1 MQNKVIVF
9 SDNQNLTS
17 KCLEKIEKSLLKR
30 GLFDFSFL
38 SCSLYAD
45 CVGFCIDAKNSYDNA
60 IIICDNDNVDKL
72 VEASKTDTDNLT
84 LIQEQAIK
92 LEQTTTYRKM
102 LFVPIELDADKFLN
116 EFLQPKDVFS
126 CSIFGKSKNFVVSK
140 FEEIKAQKENFDY
153 KIITNS
159 SFLHIIYYSKFVD
172 ESVLVE
178 KFGDGLFAT
187 KDKDLVVCC
196 GEILRRNSL
205 SISIC
210 DGLTVGKISEKLSEF
225 DVNDK
230 INISESLIMFGD
242 NSFEK
247 LGIEKSFLDEHGT
260 VSKETAFVMA
270 KNLLKNAES
279 DLALVV
285 SGFDCDAGRCF
296 VAVGNK
302 KEIHVFSSVFYGNRS
317 ERMENVSSFALF
329 RLLKFLKEKY

>member
-1 MQNKVIVF
+1 MQNKVVVF

-30 GLFDFSFL
+30 GLFDFSFF

-102 LFVPIELDADKFLN
+102 LFVPIELDVDKFLD
-116 EFLQPKDVFS
+116 EFLQSRDVFS

-159 SFLHIIYYSKFVD
+159 SFLH
-172 ESVLVE
+172 
-178 KFGDGLFAT
+178 
-187 KDKDLVVCC
+187 
-196 GEILRRNSL
+196 SL
-205 SISIC
+205 
-210 DGLTVGKISEKLSEF
+210 LMKVF
-225 DVNDK
+225 
-230 INISESLIMFGD
+230 
-242 NSFEK
+242 
-247 LGIEKSFLDEHGT
+247 
-260 VSKETAFVMA
+260 
-270 KNLLKNAES
+270 LLKN
-279 DLALVV
+279 LVTD
-285 SGFDCDAGRCF
+285 FLQQMTKIWLF
-296 VAVGNK
+296 AV
-302 KEIHVFSSVFYGNRS
+302 V
-317 ERMENVSSFALF
+317 
-329 RLLKFLKEKY
+329 KF